1 MPYANN
7 QGIRIYYEVEGSGPA
22 LVLAHGLGGSHED
35 WLDMGWVEA
44 LGDRFQ
50 LIMVDARGHGR
61 SLLFSLTTAINLF
74 SFFLGGLL
82 GFFLCLHRLD
92 YCG

>member
-1 MPYANN
+1 MPSANN

-61 SLLFSLTTAINLF
+61 SDKLYDPEAYRPVPVSYTHLRAHETT
-74 SFFLGGLL
+74 
-82 GFFLCLHRLD
+82 
-92 YCG
+92 